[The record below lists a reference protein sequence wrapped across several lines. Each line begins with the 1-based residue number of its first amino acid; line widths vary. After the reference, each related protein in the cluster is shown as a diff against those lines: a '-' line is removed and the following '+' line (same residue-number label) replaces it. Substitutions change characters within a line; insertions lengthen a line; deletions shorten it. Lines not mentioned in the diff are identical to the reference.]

1 MRWMIFTAWIALLG
15 LTGSAGA
22 GSEDP
27 VHREIRLIRRAYLDV
42 TGMLPTPEEIDWYVV
57 YNRDGYQMAVDYL
70 VKEKKGPENGWTP
83 ELLLSEAYRN
93 AEATALDLRVLERN
107 VVYLAG
113 LWKGGEFSEQ
123 LLAAGSEKFI
133 RDALLMADDNA
144 GNAIDYMVNA
154 LTCRPA
160 TAEEETDLLEIYNKI
175 SLKSDEAGAWKTVL
189 MHIFQLPECRFK

>member
-1 MRWMIFTAWIALLG
+1 MKWMILTVWIG
-15 LTGSAGA
+15 LFCFA
-22 GSEDP
+22 GSVEAGLDDTL
-27 VHREIRLIRRAYLDV
+27 HREIRLIRRAYLDV

-57 YNRDGYQMAVDYL
+57 YNRDGYRMAVDYL
-70 VKEKKGPENGWTP
+70 VNEKKGSESGWTP
-83 ELLLSEAYRN
+83 DLLLSEAYRN
-93 AEATALDLRVLERN
+93 AEGTSLDIGVLERN

-113 LWKGGEFSEQ
+113 LWKGGEFNEE

-133 RDALLMADDNA
+133 RDALLTADDNA